1 MPSATDGPKPY
12 TLRAPHWHADTLHPA
27 GTVLDLYPDQIE
39 RVRAAEEA
47 VAAKTAQQ
55 LKTAQ
60 QHKAEVNHA

>member
-1 MPSATDGPKPY
+1 MTAATDGPKPY

-47 VAAKTAQQ
+47 LAAQTAQQ
-55 LKTAQ
+55 LKPA
-60 QHKAEVNHA
+60 KEVTHG

>member
-1 MPSATDGPKPY
+1 MSAATDGRKPY

-47 VAAKTAQQ
+47 LITQVSTT
-55 LKTAQ
+55 LKTA
-60 QHKAEVNHA
+60 KAEVNHG